1 MLMVSRT
8 RTRNRFA
15 DWPLALKSILGFWLF
30 YAATVVAR
38 AFLGSDPLTT
48 VENKLI
54 VIVVGIIL
62 TALIYLTIAGFGM
75 GKSIRRKAVIAVAAS
90 VIGSCL
96 MAAMLISTE
105 DQLRPSHEQFRL
117 QTREG
122 MLVIA
127 QDRTVKIERSA
138 AEPLVLTMPKFG
150 QLDANQRFRY
160 AADAAVVW
168 LFFFL
173 AWSAFYIATQAQS
186 VALGA
191 QQRAAEAESAAQAA
205 QLRALRYQVN
215 PHFLFNTLNSLSSLI
230 MAGRAEEAEAMVLK
244 LSNFFRQ
251 SLTLDAGADI
261 SLAEEIALQRL
272 YLDIER
278 VRFPRRLK
286 VEVNVPANLEKAR
299 LPALMLQPLVEN
311 AIKHAVSTTRDT
323 VTLRIAAR
331 EAGPGRFAI
340 EVENHGGRP
349 LASKAADV
357 SGTGVGITNVR
368 QRLAARFGALASCTD
383 GPTGDGGYRV
393 ELMLPLDLHD

>member
-1 MLMVSRT
+1 MVPT
-8 RTRNRFA
+8 VLPRNRFA

-54 VIVVGIIL
+54 VIVVGIVL
-62 TALIYLTIAGFGM
+62 TALIYMAIAGLGFGR
-75 GKSIRRKAVIAVAAS
+75 SIRRKAIIAVAAS

-96 MAAMLISTE
+96 MAAMLITTE
-105 DQLRPSHEQFRL
+105 DHLRPSHEQFRF
-117 QTREG
+117 QAREG
-122 MLVIA
+122 MVVVA

-138 AEPLVLTMPKFG
+138 AEPLVLTLPKLG

-160 AADAAVVW
+160 AADAAVIW

-173 AWSAFYIATQAQS
+173 AWSAFYLATQAQS

-191 QQRAAEAESAAQAA
+191 QRRAAEAESAAQAA

-230 MAGRAEEAEAMVLK
+230 MAGRAEEAESMVLK

-272 YLDIER
+272 YLEIER

-286 VEVNVPANLEKAR
+286 VEVDVPANLERAR
-299 LPALMLQPLVEN
+299 LPALILQPLVEN
-311 AIKHAVSTTRDT
+311 AIKHAVSPTRDT

-340 EVENHGGRP
+340 EVENRGGRP
-349 LASKAADV
+349 LASKHDEV
-357 SGTGVGITNVR
+357 PGTGVGITNVR
-368 QRLAARFGALASCTD
+368 QRLSARFGSLATCSY
-383 GPTGDGGYRV
+383 GPAGEGRYRV
-393 ELMLPLDLHD
+393 ELLLPLDNA